1 VTTATNKSELELA
14 NGRKE
19 RKHNMRGYMVMRYE
33 ICRKKKAGRPC
44 VKTKKKKSKKKVK

>member
-33 ICRKKKAGRPC
+33 ICRKKKLEDLALKP
-44 VKTKKKKSKKKVK
+44 KKKKSKKKVK